1 MFFLQGSLMISTHHR
16 ISIVAVSAQEKSA
29 KNSNNVPNPLLKDI
43 ICREHLL
50 HLTNTISIQEIAHN
64 LSIGS
69 DISGIHAAILCK
81 LPAFK
86 GLPITVIGLTDDEV

>member
-1 MFFLQGSLMISTHHR
+1 MFFLHGSLMIDTHHW
-16 ISIVAVSAQEKSA
+16 ISIVTVSAWDKLA
-29 KNSNNVPNPLLKDI
+29 KNSNNVANSLLKDI

-50 HLTNTISIQEIAHN
+50 HLTNMISIQEIAHN
-64 LSIGS
+64 HSIGS

-81 LPAFK
+81 LPASK